1 MIKQKHVEN
10 AQEFFIFLADLYR
23 NTKIMEYLKIEKAKD
38 DFVPLIK
45 RTTNLALSRGGV
57 KFFKSKILFL
67 FEMLLDAFVW
77 STLKA

>member
-45 RTTNLALSRGGV
+45 RTTNLALSGGWV

-77 STLKA
+77 STLKT